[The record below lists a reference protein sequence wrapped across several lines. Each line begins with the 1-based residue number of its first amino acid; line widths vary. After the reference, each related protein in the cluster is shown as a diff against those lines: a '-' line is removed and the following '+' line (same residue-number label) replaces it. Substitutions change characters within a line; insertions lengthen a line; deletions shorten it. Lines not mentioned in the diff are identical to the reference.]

1 MARTPLYKI
10 TETEMLSRIAK
21 GKWEIGRRLP
31 NEFELAD
38 EFGVS
43 QGTMRRALI
52 SLEGM
57 GYLSRK
63 PGRGTLVAA
72 PVAVKDEGKAS
83 GPALSPVL
91 LDADG
96 GPLLLTPFRT
106 RATTRAA
113 TVEEADAMGTARVAV
128 LERTLKSGPDRAA
141 MDVVAVPESLIAKLD
156 EAAPAD
162 LAALLAH
169 HGITPAR
176 LSAAAHAEMTDMAQS
191 VALSTDRHAALLVVR
206 MAAHD
211 AAGRVIAAQILRVAL
226 PGAQLAHIEA
236 E

>member
-72 PVAVKDEGKAS
+72 PQAVKDK
-83 GPALSPVL
+83 GPALNPVL

-96 GPLLLTPFRT
+96 APLLLTPFRT
-106 RATTRAA
+106 RAATRASSA
-113 TVEEADAMGTARVAV
+113 QEADVMGTARVAV

-141 MDVVAVPESLIAKLD
+141 MDMVAVPESLIPRLD
-156 EAAPAD
+156 EAAPAE
-162 LAALLAH
+162 LSALLAH

-176 LSAAAHAEMTDMAQS
+176 LSANAHAEMTDMAQS

-206 MAAHD
+206 MTAHD

-236 E
+236 H